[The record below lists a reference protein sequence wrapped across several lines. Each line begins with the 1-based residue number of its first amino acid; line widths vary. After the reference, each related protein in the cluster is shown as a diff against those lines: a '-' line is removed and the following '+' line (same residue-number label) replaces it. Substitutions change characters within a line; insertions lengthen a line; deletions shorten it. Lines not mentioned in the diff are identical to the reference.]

1 MKVHTF
7 LIFVFDSLCVGMSV
21 EGIHQNQGDV
31 TLVSLVHVL
40 CVCVCVCECG
50 EGGGDRWVGKRL
62 GREVKEIHTMSSRV
76 MVHAGGSRHVPL
88 DITTT

>member
-40 CVCVCVCECG
+40 CVCVCG
-50 EGGGDRWVGKRL
+50 GGGGGGDRWVGERL
-62 GREVKEIHTMSSRV
+62 GREVKELHTMSSCV
-76 MVHAGGSRHVPL
+76 MVHAGGMCH
-88 DITTT
+88 